1 MLGALCFGSILYSC
15 SKESLRSSSSVS
27 VEFERVGR
35 FAFAFVVFTFVFS
48 LVGVKLCLLGL
59 LVPVLALGWLD
70 IVRSLSQRG
79 LGGPG

>member
-1 MLGALCFGSILYSC
+1 LLKGELTKLLQQG
-15 SKESLRSSSSVS
+15 S
-27 VEFERVGR
+27 VEFKQVGR

-48 LVGVKLCLLGL
+48 LFGDKLCLLGL
-59 LVPVLALGWLD
+59 LVLVLALGWLN